1 MSKSYGQNLTEVN
14 SHLSSAIALLQTELV
29 SQPFTVKKRPAPNA
43 NSVTQEKFFS
53 TKKRRTEN
61 TKHIRKP
68 TSEEQ
73 ASVESKLERVE
84 AMLCAICFKSDD
96 DYQQEAKVQ
105 WIECTECSLWAHQA
119 CAKRSIMVS
128 SLDLENYR
136 YLNCERA
143 SS

>member
-1 MSKSYGQNLTEVN
+1 MVSKSYRQNLTEVN

-29 SQPFTVKKRPAPNA
+29 FPVKKRPAPNA

-53 TKKRRTEN
+53 TKKRKTEN

-73 ASVESKLERVE
+73 ASIESKLERVE
-84 AMLCAICFKSDD
+84 AMLCTICFKSDD
-96 DYQQEAKVQ
+96 DYQQEAEVQ
-105 WIECTECSLWAHQA
+105 WIECNECSSWAHQA
-119 CAKRSIMVS
+119 CAKRSFLVS
-128 SLDLENYR
+128 SLDFENYR
-136 YLNCERA
+136 CLNCERA